1 MDNEVGLKEFI
12 AGIKKVNE
20 SRVHKITDCYG
31 VYDVFKWVRK
41 NKWLNIGRPLTEHE
55 FYSIIRRVNNYMAE
69 ELIKGNDI
77 TLPCRMGKLEVRK
90 FKASIKLVDGK
101 IKTNLPI
108 NWDKTLEL
116 WYNDSEAFTN
126 KTLIRIEANEIFK
139 FYYNK
144 SSANYANKSFY
155 EFTINRDIKQS
166 LKKQIR
172 NGKLDAFNF

>member
-1 MDNEVGLKEFI
+1 MDNEGGLKEFI
-12 AGIKKVNE
+12 ADIKKVNE

-126 KTLIRIEANEIFK
+126 KILIRIEANEIFK

-144 SSANYANKSFY
+144 SSANYTNKSFY